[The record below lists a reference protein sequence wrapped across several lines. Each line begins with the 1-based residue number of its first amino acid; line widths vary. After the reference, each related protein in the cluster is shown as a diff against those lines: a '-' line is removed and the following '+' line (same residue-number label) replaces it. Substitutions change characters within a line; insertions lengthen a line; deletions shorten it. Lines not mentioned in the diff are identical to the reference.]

1 MKSSSKSSLCLVFN
15 AKFASVSGNDPETL
29 AAKRLRRFYLQAIAR
44 ELLPDARVN
53 QCLRSVVPGSGCVN
67 IHYSKKFER
76 AHYGNL
82 VQCASVWVD
91 PVCSSKITERRRVE
105 LEDGLNRSPW
115 PGVMITLTLQHS
127 RDDKLAALRRDLMA
141 GKRELKNG
149 GWWTRFSKRIGIVGS
164 ITSTE
169 TTYGLENG
177 HHPHSHI
184 LELVDGHPDTEQIQA
199 EVSKRFR
206 EIMTSRGRYVSPEIG
221 VHVRATDHGA
231 ADYISKWGAAFEISK
246 AGAKRGKD
254 GHYNPFELLQLYA
267 EGETWAG
274 EVFRE
279 YAAAMKGVNQ
289 IRWSKGLRELL
300 GLGAEVSDRELVEAP
315 LEDDIL
321 LASLTVKQWGVI
333 LKREKRGELLEVA
346 STGDAK
352 LLRSYLM
359 VLGVF
364 LDS

>member
-44 ELLPDARVN
+44 ELLPYARVN
-53 QCLRSVVPGSGCVN
+53 QCLRSVVPGTGCVN

-127 RDDKLAALRRDLMA
+127 KNDKLAMLRRDLSE
-141 GKRELKNG
+141 GRRELKSS
-149 GWWTRFSKRIGIVGS
+149 WWWQNFSKRIGIVGG

-169 TTYGLENG
+169 TTYGLDAG
-177 HHPHSHI
+177 HHPHNHI

-221 VHVRATDHGA
+221 VHVRATDQGA

-274 EVFRE
+274 KVFRE

-333 LKREKRGELLEVA
+333 LKRDKRGELLEVA

-359 VLGVF
+359 ALGVF
-364 LDS
+364 LES

>member
-1 MKSSSKSSLCLVFN
+1 MTTSSDHARLVFN
-15 AKFASVSGNDPETL
+15 AKFASRSGEEPETL

-44 ELLPDARVN
+44 ELLPEARVN
-53 QCLRSVVPGSGCVN
+53 QCLRSVVPGTSCVN
-67 IHYSKKFER
+67 IHYSKKWSR

-105 LEDGLNRSPW
+105 LEEALGRSPW

-127 RDDKLAALRRDLMA
+127 REDKLASLRHDLNEGTRALRSDR
-141 GKRELKNG
+141 
-149 GWWTRFSKRIGIVGS
+149 WWTDFSKRIGIVGS

-169 TTYGLENG
+169 TTYGLESG
-177 HHPHSHI
+177 HHPHKHI

-199 EVSKRFR
+199 EVGTRYR

-221 VHVRATDHGA
+221 VHVRATDRGA
-231 ADYISKWGAAFEISK
+231 ADYISKWGAAFEITK
-246 AGAKRGKD
+246 AGAKRGRGD
-254 GHYNPFELLQLYA
+254 HYNPFELLQLYA
-267 EGETWAG
+267 EGKSWAG

-289 IRWSKGLRELL
+289 IRWSRGLRELL
-300 GLGAEVSDRELVEAP
+300 NLGAEVTDRELVEAP
-315 LEDDIL
+315 LEDDVIL
-321 LASLTVKQWGVI
+321 AALTVKQWGVI
-333 LKREKRGELLEVA
+333 LKRERRGELLEVA
-346 STGDAK
+346 STGDAG
-352 LLRSYLM
+352 LLRSYLLA
-359 VLGVF
+359 LGVF

>member
-1 MKSSSKSSLCLVFN
+1 VKTSSDHALLVIN
-15 AKFASVSGNDPETL
+15 AKFASQTGNDPETL
-29 AAKRLRRFYLQAIAR
+29 AAKRLRRFYLQAFAR
-44 ELLPDARVN
+44 ELLPSARVN
-53 QCLRSVVPGSGCVN
+53 QCLRLWVPGTGCVN
-67 IHYSKKFER
+67 IHYSPKFQR

-105 LEDGLNRSPW
+105 LEEALGRSPW

-127 RDDKLAALRRDLMA
+127 RADKLAALRQDLNEGTRILRSA
-141 GKRELKNG
+141 R
-149 GWWTRFSKRIGIVGS
+149 WWKDFAKRIGIVGS

-169 TTYGLENG
+169 VTYGLEAG
-177 HHPHSHI
+177 YHPHKHI

-221 VHVRATDHGA
+221 VHVRATDRGA
-231 ADYISKWGAAFEISK
+231 ADYISKWGAAFEITK
-246 AGAKRGKD
+246 AGAKRGMGD
-254 GHYNPFELLQLYA
+254 HYNPFELLQLYA
-267 EGETWAG
+267 EGKTWAG

-289 IRWSKGLRELL
+289 IRWSRGLRELL
-300 GLGAEVSDRELVEAP
+300 GLGAEVSDQEFVEAP
-315 LEDDIL
+315 LEDDVL
-321 LASLTVKQWGVI
+321 LASLTLKQWGVI

-346 STGDAK
+346 STGDAR
-352 LLRSYLM
+352 LLRSYLLS
-359 VLGVF
+359 LGVF
-364 LDS
+364 LES